1 MSESKD
7 RDRDIER
14 RYAAIRTNRGGG
26 QWRAPHKPLLLA
38 WSIAR
43 CLQGLERIVPFDFAE
58 PRIVALL
65 DAFGPHRRNRGG
77 AEYPFWYLKNDER
90 LWEIDAPGGDPS
102 NKIRRPTSRRLR
114 ELGVRAGLSEDDY
127 AHFRANPRTAWRTAA
142 RLIDLHF
149 PESLRDAVL
158 SAAGFDRMEPPPDA
172 DAALSLRA
180 PDLRLRRR
188 VLEIY
193 GGRCAVC
200 GFGITVSDYPAA
212 LAAAHPRWRSHAGP
226 ADPRNALCM
235 CAVHR
240 AAFDAGGFTLK
251 RRGDILIAI
260 VSSAVRGP
268 SRQAVRRHHFEPI
281 TVPDAPDARPEQSY
295 IDWHNRE
302 VFRTPDELETA

>member
-7 RDRDIER
+7 IDIER
-14 RYAAIRTNRGGG
+14 RYAAIRTHGSGE
-26 QWRAPHKPLLLA
+26 QRAPHKPLLLA

-43 CLQGLERIVPFDFAE
+43 CIQGLERLVPFEFAQ
-58 PRIVALL
+58 PRRVAML
-65 DAFGPHRRNRGG
+65 DAFGPHRRNRAR
-77 AEYPFWYLKNDER
+77 AEYPFWHLKNDER
-90 LWEIDAPGGDPS
+90 LWEIDAPIAGMVDEIAQPS
-102 NKIRRPTSRRLR
+102 ARRLR

-158 SAAGFDRMEPPPDA
+158 SAAGFDQAEPPDS

-200 GFGITVSDYPAA
+200 GFGITVSDCPAA

-226 ADPRNALCM
+226 ADPRNAVCL

-251 RRGDILIAI
+251 RRGGLLVAI

-268 SRQAVRRHHFEPI
+268 SRQAIRRHHLEPI

-295 IDWHNRE
+295 IGWHNRE
-302 VFRTPDELETA
+302 VFRTPDELETG